1 MSLLNQQRLD
11 AAESA
16 FFARQLEF
24 IYTTTY
30 DIKFAELKSRQF
42 IPVSTQ
48 ANPGA
53 KSVTY
58 RQFTE
63 VGVAKVVGDN
73 ARDLPRVDVAGIEF
87 NRPVRWI
94 GAAYGWTVQ
103 DVKAAAMAG
112 FQLNPR
118 RATATRRAIERKL
131 DEIAAVGEPE
141 HGITEGFV
149 NDGDVTVDAAT
160 GNWSGLTADQII
172 ADASTMIQGVVT
184 DSAGVETVD
193 TLILP
198 DAQWALI
205 ATLPRALQSDTTVLE
220 FMRRSFPQL
229 TAIEPWHRLDG
240 AGAAGVDRAVM
251 YRRANDVLAQ
261 EIPNDFEQLPV
272 QEQGIEFIVNAM
284 AATAGTA
291 IYYPVAVR
299 YMDGI

>member
-30 DIKFAELKSRQF
+30 DIKFADLKSRQF

-73 ARDLPRVDVAGIEF
+73 ARDLPRVDINGLEF
-87 NRPVRWI
+87 NRPVRWV

-131 DEIAAVGEPE
+131 DEIAAIGEPE

-149 NDGDVTVDAAT
+149 NDADVTIDAAT

-172 ADASTMIQGVVT
+172 ADASTMIQGVVN
-184 DSAGVETVD
+184 DSLGVETVD

-198 DAQWALI
+198 DEQWALI

-240 AGAAGVDRAVM
+240 AGAGGVDRAIM

-291 IYYPVAVR
+291 LYYPVAVR
-299 YMDGI
+299 FMDGI